1 MLNLGGVG
9 PTDDGGWSQPV
20 VRTRQPYS
28 VETAKLKN
36 KPVSN
41 ITLLFFFIGIVMNM
55 QCI

>member
-1 MLNLGGVG
+1 MLLCDAGGIG

-20 VRTRQPYS
+20 ARTRQPYS

-41 ITLLFFFIGIVMNM
+41 FDNK
-55 QCI
+55 C

>member
-1 MLNLGGVG
+1 MHYNVGGVG

-36 KPVSN
+36 KPVSIY
-41 ITLLFFFIGIVMNM
+41 ITKTSIIVTKDL
-55 QCI
+55 